1 MSEAP
6 TGPVTD
12 SPAVEGGSPLHVA
25 NDWRLRYE
33 RTGDAHDLVRAE
45 TAARDAVRRR
55 RELGLEALEEFAEL
69 AQILRYGFAA
79 TDDPRTAAEAVA
91 AGRSALA
98 ESHGA
103 GPGAHAGA
111 GPDSEIHKRR
121 CLLAGTLVECR
132 FALPDGAL
140 TEAVD
145 LVRES
150 MAAAPRSRDVAQ
162 ISAAVLS
169 VWADEYGDLDVS
181 REAESA
187 ARLAESVAGSDE
199 GRKAQAVDTLADVLR
214 ERYDLTRE
222 LDVLDEAI
230 ALGERGTETADG
242 LPEDRAARLGHLG
255 VTRLIR
261 YEATGERADLDEA
274 IRLHE
279 EALALIRADHPDTG
293 MHLNNLGAAVGE
305 RARLLRTD
313 VELDAAIER
322 SRAAVRRRAATPT
335 RVKRLSNLGGA
346 LFNRFVR
353 FGDLA
358 DLDEG
363 IDHERE
369 AVRLARGGTARSGL
383 LGNLAGALA
392 ERYDWQGARGDLVEA
407 LALLRDALDAGPR
420 PGTLANL
427 TNSYGVA
434 LHAWYELTGDQ
445 DALDAALGQLRKG
458 ATVDSVT
465 DPQFSLRLA
474 NVVTSLQVSS
484 AQREHA
490 AADAVAVARR
500 ALVTLRDGPAAAAI
514 RTSLLLALHALGGQ
528 DDVDEA
534 VELARTLVDEA
545 PEDDP
550 GGGQSLSNLAYV
562 VNSRYENRGDPRDRA
577 EVLTALRAA
586 ALSEAAGPTV
596 RLHAARSWGQ
606 FAAREGDFEQAAT
619 AFAAAVELL
628 PDAAPRRLERPD
640 AQRWLAEFSGLASD
654 AAAMWLAR
662 AEPERAMSLLELGRG
677 VLLHRTLGIRGDT
690 AKVRE
695 ADAALADRFEE
706 LRDELDQLDMVRSP
720 LPSIPSPLRGGAGGV
735 PRHAPG
741 SERNRERRRDL
752 EAELAAVTS
761 RITALPGLAGFRRP
775 PETTALLAEAAEGPV
790 VVVNVSSYRCDALL
804 LTSGGLRHVPL
815 PGLTAEELDRTAV
828 EFHRDAVTAL
838 DPRADRGDVEAAE
851 ARLGGVLD
859 LLWREVAAPVLTELG
874 PPGSATRLWWVPTQA
889 LCQLPL
895 HAATA
900 ADSGESLVD
909 LTVSSYSPTVTA
921 LHHSRRRA
929 SAVLPGDDAVPRGA
943 AVIHASG
950 DGIDAPMLPAAR
962 REVHAA
968 ARYLGVDPLDAG
980 NCDRSVLTSALVTSS
995 YLHLA
1000 LHAKADAEDP
1010 GDSRFLLPDIDL
1022 TFADI
1027 AALRNGWG
1035 RLAYLSACETAHTVR
1050 ELVDESINLTAAFQL
1065 VGFSGVIGTQ
1075 WRVPD
1080 AVAETAARRFYT
1092 ELARTDGDPAQA
1104 LSRTARHL
1112 KRRYAAAPAAWA
1124 AHHHVGV

>member
-1 MSEAP
+1 MSEPPA
-6 TGPVTD
+6 GPVTD
-12 SPAVEGGSPLHVA
+12 SPPAEGGSPLHIA
-25 NDWRLRYE
+25 NNWRLRYE
-33 RTGDAHDLVRAE
+33 RTGDAHDLARAE
-45 TAARDAVRRR
+45 TTARDAVRRR
-55 RELGLEALEEFAEL
+55 RERGLAAVEEFAEL

-79 TDDPRTAAEAVA
+79 TDDPGTAAEAVA

-98 ESHGA
+98 QSLEA
-103 GPGAHAGA
+103 GPGTHTG
-111 GPDSEIHKRR
+111 DDSQSEIHKRR

-132 FALPDGAL
+132 FALQDGAL
-140 TEAVD
+140 AEAVA

-150 MAAAPRSRDVAQ
+150 MDAAPRSRDVAQ

-181 REAESA
+181 REAEAA

-199 GRKAQAVDTLADVLR
+199 DRKAQALDTLADVLR
-214 ERYDLTRE
+214 ERYHLTRE
-222 LDVLDEAI
+222 LDLLDEAI
-230 ALGERGTETADG
+230 ALGERGTEAADG

-255 VTRLIR
+255 VTRLSR
-261 YEATGERADLDEA
+261 YEETWERADLDEA

-305 RARLLRTD
+305 RARLLGSD

-322 SRAAVRRRAATPT
+322 SRAAVRRRAATPI

-358 DLDEG
+358 DLDED
-363 IDHERE
+363 IDHQRE
-369 AVRLARGGTARSGL
+369 AVRLVRRGPAWSGL

-392 ERYDWQGARGDLVEA
+392 ERYDWQGSRGDLVEA
-407 LALLRDALDAGPR
+407 LALLRVALDAGPR

-427 TNSYGVA
+427 RNAHGVA
-434 LHAWYELTGDQ
+434 LHAWYELTGDH
-445 DALDAALGQLRKG
+445 DALEEALGQLREG
-458 ATVDSVT
+458 AAADSAT

-474 NVVTSLQVSS
+474 NLVTSLQVSS
-484 AQREHA
+484 AHREQA
-490 AADAVAVARR
+490 AADAVAAARR
-500 ALVTLRDGPAAAAI
+500 ALVTLRDGPSAVAI
-514 RTSLLLALHALGGQ
+514 RGSLVLALHALGGRG
-528 DDVDEA
+528 DVDEA
-534 VELARTLVDEA
+534 VELARALVGEA
-545 PEDDP
+545 SEDDP
-550 GGGQSLSNLAYV
+550 GRGQSLSNLAYV
-562 VNSRYENRGDPRDRA
+562 LHSRYADRGDPRDRA
-577 EVLTALRAA
+577 ETFTALRSA
-586 ALSEAAGPTV
+586 ALSAVAAPAV

-654 AAAMWLAR
+654 AAAMWLACD
-662 AEPERAMSLLELGRG
+662 EPERAMTLLELGRG

-690 AKVRE
+690 TKVRE
-695 ADAALADRFEE
+695 ADGALADRFEE
-706 LRDELDQLDMVRSP
+706 LRDELDQLDTVRSP
-720 LPSIPSPLRGGAGGV
+720 LPSIPARPRGGARGLPLG
-735 PRHAPG
+735 APG
-741 SERNRERRRDL
+741 GDQNRERRRDL
-752 EAELAAVTS
+752 EAELAAVTR

-815 PGLTAEELDRTAV
+815 PGLTAEDLDRTAV
-828 EFHRDAVTAL
+828 DFHRDAVTAL
-838 DPRADRGDVEAAE
+838 DPRADQGDAEAAE
-851 ARLGGVLD
+851 AGLGGALD
-859 LLWREVAAPVLTELG
+859 LLWREVVAPVLAELG
-874 PPGSATRLWWVPTQA
+874 PPGSVTRLWWVPTQA

-895 HAATA
+895 HAATS
-900 ADSGESLVD
+900 ADTGESLVD

-921 LHHSRRRA
+921 LRHSRLRA
-929 SAVLPGDDAVPRGA
+929 SAAPAGGDAVPDGA
-943 AVIHASG
+943 AVIHTGG

-980 NCDRSVLTSALVTSS
+980 NCDRSVLTSAVTTSS

-1035 RLAYLSACETAHTVR
+1035 RLAYLSACETTHTVR
-1050 ELVDESINLTAAFQL
+1050 ELVDESINLTVAFQL

-1104 LSRTARHL
+1104 LARTARHL
-1112 KRRYAAAPAAWA
+1112 KKRYAAHPAAWA